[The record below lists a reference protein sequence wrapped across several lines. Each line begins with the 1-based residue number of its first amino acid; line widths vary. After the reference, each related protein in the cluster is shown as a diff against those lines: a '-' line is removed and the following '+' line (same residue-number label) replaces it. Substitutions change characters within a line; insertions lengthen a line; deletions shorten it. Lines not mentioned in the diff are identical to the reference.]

1 MFKILAKISK
11 KREFPAK
18 ITKIPPK
25 TFFKIEK
32 IEPPNPLSNPGLD
45 VHKPRYRR
53 IPKSPGKIVKIQKS
67 RIAIGKR
74 VFSEYF

>member
-1 MFKILAKISK
+1 MHQNNTKKSDICAKIM
-11 KREFPAK
+11 E
-18 ITKIPPK
+18 ILQK
-25 TFFKIEK
+25 TFLKIEK
-32 IEPPNPLSNPGLD
+32 IESPNPLSNPGLD

-74 VFSEYF
+74 VFFEYF